1 MWQFRE
7 GEVLLFHKPP
17 KMSSF
22 GLVKFVRT
30 RIQEPGTPKIKVG
43 HAGTLDPLAEG
54 LMVIC
59 TGKATRKAMELTA
72 QDKQYR
78 ATFSLGQTSPSD
90 DLETDPEPVVG
101 AVPPNEAKLRE
112 ALEYFTGAQMQVPPV
127 FSAKKID
134 GKRAF
139 KFARKGQHVEMRPAP
154 IEIYAIELLRYDWP
168 ELELH
173 IHCSKGTYIRSLARD
188 LGEYLAC
195 GALMSKLLRT
205 AVGQFQLKEAMTM
218 EAFKEALAHAETTT
232 KTAANK
238 EA

>member
-1 MWQFRE
+1 MWHFRE

-22 GLVKFVRT
+22 GLVKFVRK

-59 TGKATRKAMELTA
+59 TGKATRRAMELTA
-72 QDKQYR
+72 QDKRYR
-78 ATFSLGQTSPSD
+78 ATFWLGQTSASD
-90 DLETDPEPVVG
+90 DLETEPEPVADVQ
-101 AVPPNEAKLRE
+101 PPSETQIRK
-112 ALEYFTGAQMQVPPV
+112 ALEHFTGVQMQVPPV

-139 KFARKGQHVEMRPAP
+139 KSARKGQHVEMRPAP
-154 IEIYAIELLRYDWP
+154 VEVFSMELLRYEWP

-188 LGEYLAC
+188 LGEHLGC
-195 GALMSKLLRT
+195 GALMSALLRT
-205 AVGQFQLKEAMTM
+205 AVGQFQLDQAMTM
-218 EAFKEALAHAETTT
+218 EAFKEALAKADS
-232 KTAANK
+232 
-238 EA
+238 

>member
-1 MWQFRE
+1 M
-7 GEVLLFHKPP
+7 LFHKPP

-22 GLVKFVRT
+22 GLVKFVRK

-90 DLETDPEPVVG
+90 DLETEPEPVAH
-101 AVPPNEAKLRE
+101 AVPPNETRLRE
-112 ALEYFTGAQMQVPPV
+112 ALEHFTGVQMQVPPV

-139 KFARKGQHVEMRPAP
+139 KLARKGQHVEMRPAP
-154 IEIYAIELLRYDWP
+154 VELYALELLRYEWP

-188 LGEYLAC
+188 LGEYLGC
-195 GALMSKLLRT
+195 GALMSGLLRT
-205 AVGQFQLKEAMTM
+205 AVGQFKLQEAMTM
-218 EAFKEALAHAETTT
+218 EAFKEALGQAESKA
-232 KTAANK
+232 KTEGKK
-238 EA
+238 EP